1 MSNVESIVLPIIFQI
16 FCIHIQMKFDQYAN
30 YIVSCKAL
38 SFLLEIKYYFTSGY
52 FESYTETSSGITVC
66 RWNDN
71 GPVTVASN
79 FQGIYPLDTAQ
90 RWDGANKKHIS
101 VSRPDMVKQY
111 NKSMGGTDAMDG
123 QFAPYHPMVRN
134 RKWYWPFFIFF
145 LKTCIYNSW
154 HLHRQLG
161 VLDPLLGHIR
171 AITRALLHQFTKNKK
186 VDSNGGNIYDNSK
199 CQPGVKQQC
208 VTMAKTIS

>member
-1 MSNVESIVLPIIFQI
+1 MI
-16 FCIHIQMKFDQYAN
+16 
-30 YIVSCKAL
+30 
-38 SFLLEIKYYFTSGY
+38 
-52 FESYTETSSGITVC
+52 
-66 RWNDN
+66 
-71 GPVTVASN
+71 
-79 FQGIYPLDTAQ
+79 
-90 RWDGANKKHIS
+90 
-101 VSRPDMVKQY
+101 KQY

-123 QFAPYHPMVRN
+123 QFATYHPMVRN

-186 VDSNGGNIYDNSK
+186 VDSNGGNIYHNSK
-199 CQPGVKQQC
+199 VSARVEAAVRYDGKNHFITSSKSKSRCALCGKTTVKMC
-208 VTMAKTIS
+208 SKCDVKLHDYCFAAFHGEKS